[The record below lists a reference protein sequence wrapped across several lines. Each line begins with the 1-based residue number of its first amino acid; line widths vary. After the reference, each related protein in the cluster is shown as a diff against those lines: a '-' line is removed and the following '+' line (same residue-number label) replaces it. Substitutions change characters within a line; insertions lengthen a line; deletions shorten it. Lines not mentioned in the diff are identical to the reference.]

1 MKKKEIKIL
10 VVIAV
15 IAVVGIIA
23 MQFFPKKNTDPNLT
37 PTEKPKGEWVAII
50 HKNEVAQWFDSG
62 VDGEYTVKGDYGEMV
77 VEVKDGRWHVGS
89 VECPNHTCEQMGW
102 DDGSSFMPI
111 TCIPN
116 NIMIGT
122 SEWVENYLSNE

>member
-1 MKKKEIKIL
+1 MKLHNGLIL
-10 VVIAV
+10 V
-15 IAVVGIIA
+15 
-23 MQFFPKKNTDPNLT
+23 F
-37 PTEKPKGEWVAII
+37 
-50 HKNEVAQWFDSG
+50 
-62 VDGEYTVKGDYGEMV
+62 
-77 VEVKDGRWHVGS
+77 EVKDGRWHVGS

>member
-1 MKKKEIKIL
+1 MQR
-10 VVIAV
+10 
-15 IAVVGIIA
+15 IIA
-23 MQFFPKKNTDPNLT
+23 MQFFPKKSTDPNLT
-37 PTEKPKGEWVAII
+37 PAEKPKGEWVAII